1 MADAVGRFHWLVID
15 TVDPDAIAPFW
26 CELLGV
32 EQRGWF
38 ADDYLMLTADDH
50 TPPVA
55 FQRVPEAKAFKNRLH
70 VDLQVDDLDEAE
82 KKVVDAGGKSARRR
96 AIRTGRRNSSQVE
109 VLSGL
114 AAGERVLV
122 STYAAYANAPRLQ

>member
-38 ADDYLMLTADDH
+38 ADDYLMLTGDEH
-50 TPPVA
+50 TPQIA
-55 FQRVPEAKAFKNRLH
+55 FQRVPEGKSGKNRLH
-70 VDLQVDDLDEAE
+70 VDVQVDDLDEGVSKIRE
-82 KKVVDAGGKSARRR
+82 IGGSTASDVRELPGGYRW
-96 AIRTGRRNSSQVE
+96 
-109 VLSGL
+109 
-114 AAGERVLV
+114 RVMADPEGNEFCIV
-122 STYAAYANAPRLQ
+122 PRDED